1 MIAQIEEEIIAL
13 HQFFQD
19 WFNGKLPKTDESF
32 ARFTG
37 AMCPDFHMVTPEGK
51 LVELNALTDRLR
63 NAYGLR
69 DEMRIWIE
77 NVCVH
82 WNQDALWLATYEE
95 WQEIDGVVQS
105 RISTVL
111 LAEDA
116 AAPGGLNWRHVHET
130 FM

>member
-1 MIAQIEEEIIAL
+1 MIAQIEEEVIAL

-19 WFNGKLPKTDESF
+19 WFNGKLPKTDEAF
-32 ARFTG
+32 ARFTE
-37 AMCPDFHMVTPEGK
+37 AMSPDFHMVIPEGK

-69 DEMRIWIE
+69 NNMRIWIE
-77 NVCVH
+77 NVRLH
-82 WNQDALWLATYEE
+82 WRQGDLWLATYEE
-95 WQEIDGVVQS
+95 WQEIDGTVQS

-111 LAEDA
+111 FAKDDT
-116 AAPGGLNWRHVHET
+116 APGGLTWRHVHET